1 MMLNDMLA
9 IRLRGVGILLRLLL
23 LLQLLEG
30 NSIGERDV
38 LGSKVGQVGVAGA
51 GTGAFSRG
59 TALVAAAAANVVL
72 PPLPLMLLLL

>member
-1 MMLNDMLA
+1 MLNDMLA
-9 IRLRGVGILLRLLL
+9 IRLRAVVILLRL